1 MSKEVKPI
9 DIEGMQLRKHHL
21 FNECNHERVF
31 PFTYATM
38 VTYVDGEDEGD
49 LQTYLEKLSAAI
61 EDIDI
66 PEADTSELENA
77 IAALD
82 ERVAALE
89 DAMAE
94 LTANVQAICDFLHI
108 SVAYNPNRKKSGWTA
123 DSGAWSN
130 EGVAYFKGNTS
141 NSDGGG
147 LFGADA
153 ILAVSENT
161 GDTVGI
167 LKANNFI
174 ENE

>member
-21 FNECNHERVF
+21 FNECNHDRVF
-31 PFTYATM
+31 PFTYAKM
-38 VTYVDGEDEGD
+38 VTYVDGEDEVD

-66 PEADTSELENA
+66 PEADTSA
-77 IAALD
+77 IEEDIADLKD
-82 ERVAALE
+82 RMDALE
-89 DAMAE
+89 SSVAE

-123 DSGAWSN
+123 DSGAWHDT
-130 EGVAYFKGNTS
+130 GVAYFKDSTS
-141 NSDGGG
+141 NADGGG

-153 ILAVSENT
+153 IRAVSENT
-161 GDTVGI
+161 GDTVGT
-167 LKANNFI
+167 LKANKFI
-174 ENE
+174 EDK